1 MRTTAMFRSKHL
13 SIIAI
18 TECPG
23 MRMSGFLFAFLRSS
37 GWGKKRFYTFYNF
50 YNAIY
55 QHIKP

>member
-1 MRTTAMFRSKHL
+1 
-13 SIIAI
+13 
-18 TECPG
+18 

-37 GWGKKRFYTFYNF
+37 EWGKKRFYTFYNF